1 LGYNGDAESLG
12 EADPDGTT
20 EAPTIRTQ
28 SQWGKRMGE
37 TVNTHSIDKLVRLG
51 LSEYEAR
58 AYLALLR
65 KNPVTGHGLARLSG
79 VPRSMIA
86 RITDGLVARGAVV
99 TLPEGGRTKYAP
111 VPAKEFL
118 ERLHREHGELMAA
131 LKEELGSLAAAP
143 DLDRVWNITGRANI
157 VARARSIIG
166 QARSRIHLA
175 TWTATLPALRPAL
188 EEAIGRDV
196 QVVVYTTG
204 QLDLPGG
211 RVVVTPVAEGASGEK
226 KALGLILV
234 RDGQEVLISEWLE
247 AGQAQASW
255 THNPTLVS
263 IAEHH
268 LVRGGRR
275 RFLIPGSGTH

>member
-1 LGYNGDAESLG
+1 
-12 EADPDGTT
+12 
-20 EAPTIRTQ
+20 
-28 SQWGKRMGE
+28 MGL
-37 TVNTHSIDKLVRLG
+37 TVNTHSVDKLVKIG

-65 KNPVTGHGLARLSG
+65 KNPVTGQGLARLSG
-79 VPRSMIA
+79 VPDSMIT
-86 RITDGLVARGAVV
+86 RVTDELSARGAVV
-99 TLPEGGRTKYAP
+99 ALPIGGTTKYAP
-111 VPAKEFL
+111 IPAEEFL
-118 ERLHREHGELMAA
+118 DRVHREHGELMAT
-131 LKEELGSLAAAP
+131 LKEELGSLAATP
-143 DLDRVWNITGRANI
+143 DLDRVWNITGRANV
-157 VARARSIIG
+157 VAKARSIIS

-175 TWTATLPALRPAL
+175 TWTTTLPALRPTL

-204 QLDLPGG
+204 QLELPGA
-211 RVVVTPVAEGASGEK
+211 RVVVTPVAERAFGEK
-226 KALGLILV
+226 RALGLILV

-247 AGQAQASW
+247 ASHAQASW

-275 RFLIPGSGTH
+275 RFLIPGSGAH